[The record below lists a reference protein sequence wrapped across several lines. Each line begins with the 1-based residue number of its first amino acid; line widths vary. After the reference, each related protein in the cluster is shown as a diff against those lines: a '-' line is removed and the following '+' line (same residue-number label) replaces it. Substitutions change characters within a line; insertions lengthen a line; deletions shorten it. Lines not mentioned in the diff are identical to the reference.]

1 MRILHT
7 ADWHIGQ
14 TLAGFS
20 REAEHRAFLDHLGTL
35 IVSHDVD
42 ALLVA
47 GDVFDGINPSGEAQ
61 RMLYTALA
69 TYLHLRPGL
78 TIVMIAGNHDPAAR
92 LEAPEAVLRALG
104 VHVVGTISTGPD
116 GTDLA
121 KHLIPLADATGVKAH
136 VLAIPFLRAADLP
149 GLTLGSATGPEGA
162 VVAAVRTLHATLTE
176 AAVAAA
182 QGLPLIAM
190 GHLTCIGAEPSQG
203 AERPI
208 RIGGEDAVPP
218 SIYPA
223 ALSYIALGH
232 LHKPQSLDGGR
243 VRYSGSPFPLSAS
256 EIPYDHGVTL
266 IELGQH
272 DVVGETIIQPL
283 SDKQETDSHGIGH
296 PETGHQEMDNREI
309 DHPEIGRTR
318 NVDPGKGRPLSDQP
332 ETVQPKM
339 DHPGI
344 GPAEIGQPGSSQPG
358 PIQPGSIQPGSLHM
372 HLGQSAPGQSAPGQ
386 PVTGQSDT
394 NQPTA
399 RQTLSGQMTITL
411 THRHIPLPRLVPN
424 LRLPAKGAMALAD
437 LPALLASLS
446 LNPATP
452 RDLQP
457 FAHVTLIADR
467 PASQLKAEAEALLD
481 QHPLRVAS
489 LIIDR
494 AIAPLPATAP
504 PSLSETTPEAL
515 FGQAF
520 RQTHGQDPAA
530 AHLAAFRD
538 VLAEV

>member
-20 REAEHRAFLDHLGTL
+20 REAEHRAFLDHLGSL
-35 IVSHDVD
+35 IVAHEVD

-69 TYLHLRPGL
+69 SYLRLRPGL

-104 VHVVGTISTGPD
+104 VHVVGTMT
-116 GTDLA
+116 TDLA
-121 KHLIPLADATGVKAH
+121 RHLIPLSDATGIKAH

-149 GLTLGSATGPEGA
+149 GLTLEATQGPEGA
-162 VVAAVRTLHATLTE
+162 VVTAVRGLHASLTE
-176 AAVAAA
+176 AAVKAS
-182 QGLPLIAM
+182 QGLPLLAM
-190 GHLTCIGAEPSQG
+190 GHLTCLGAEESQG

-218 SIYPA
+218 NIYPA
-223 ALSYIALGH
+223 ALCYVALGH

-266 IELGQH
+266 IDLQDPEPSMAIAPQSH
-272 DVVGETIIQPL
+272 
-283 SDKQETDSHGIGH
+283 TDLAKHMPGD
-296 PETGHQEMDNREI
+296 TGS
-309 DHPEIGRTR
+309 G
-318 NVDPGKGRPLSDQP
+318 GSDQRDAGQGD
-332 ETVQPKM
+332 T
-339 DHPGI
+339 GR
-344 GPAEIGQPGSSQPG
+344 GAEGNDGSAAQ
-358 PIQPGSIQPGSLHM
+358 
-372 HLGQSAPGQSAPGQ
+372 
-386 PVTGQSDT
+386 T
-394 NQPTA
+394 TA
-399 RQTLSGQMTITL
+399 SPRQAAQIARL
-411 THRHIPLPRLVPN
+411 THRQFPLPRLVPN
-424 LRLPAKGAMALAD
+424 LRLPAKGAMPLSD
-437 LPALLASLS
+437 LPSLLAGLA
-446 LNPATP
+446 LNPDTP

-457 FAHVTLIADR
+457 FVHVTLTADR

-481 QHPLRVAS
+481 KHPVRVAS
-489 LIIDR
+489 LLIDR
-494 AIAPLPATAP
+494 AIAPLPDTPP

-515 FGQAF
+515 FAAAF
-520 RQTHGQDPAA
+520 RQTHGQDPDP

-538 VLAEV
+538 ALAEV

>member
-14 TLAGFS
+14 TLSGFS

-35 IVSHDVD
+35 LLAHDVD

-69 TYLHLRPGL
+69 SYLRLRPGL

-104 VHVVGTISTGPD
+104 VHVVGTMSS
-116 GTDLA
+116 DLSR
-121 KHLIPLADATGVKAH
+121 HLIPLSDATGIKAH

-149 GLTLGSATGPEGA
+149 GLTLEATQGPEGA
-162 VVAAVRTLHATLTE
+162 VVTAVRALHASLTE
-176 AAVAAA
+176 AAIAAA
-182 QGLPLIAM
+182 KGLPLLAM
-190 GHLTCIGAEPSQG
+190 GHLTCLGAEESQG

-223 ALSYIALGH
+223 ALCYVALGH

-266 IELGQH
+266 IDLH
-272 DVVGETIIQPL
+272 DPEPLDPDLPVATPSPGDAEQIHQASVGRGHGGTHQG
-283 SDKQETDSHGIGH
+283 DTGRGDTDQGDTDQGG
-296 PETGHQEMDNREI
+296 T
-309 DHPEIGRTR
+309 
-318 NVDPGKGRPLSDQP
+318 DPGGTDQGDTGR
-332 ETVQPKM
+332 
-339 DHPGI
+339 GR
-344 GPAEIGQPGSSQPG
+344 
-358 PIQPGSIQPGSLHM
+358 
-372 HLGQSAPGQSAPGQ
+372 
-386 PVTGQSDT
+386 TGQSDADT
-394 NQPTA
+394 DQGGTGQPTISPRQAAQGA
-399 RQTLSGQMTITL
+399 RL

-424 LRLPAKGAMALAD
+424 LRLPAKGATPLSD
-437 LPALLASLS
+437 LPAHLTALS
-446 LNPATP
+446 LNPDTP

-457 FAHVTLIADR
+457 FVHVTLTADR

-481 QHPLRVAS
+481 KHPIRVAS

-494 AIAPLPATAP
+494 AIAPLPDTPP

-515 FGQAF
+515 FAAAF
-520 RQTHGQDPAA
+520 RQTHGQDPAP

-538 VLAEV
+538 ALAEV